1 MALFAAAVPTFVL
14 NRRLTV
20 TAMDA
25 GDEIRRLRLAT
36 GMSQK
41 KFADAMDVS
50 RSGISA
56 MERGV
61 TPPTADLLRRAERLA
76 AERDSNSMT
85 KAESPAATSHSAECA
100 EPEDAAQEASAD
112 SRPERIGL
120 GGTSADPKEAG
131 AGSDTDHELARL
143 RDAVERLTQ
152 EIRTDGRSLPNP
164 QDSMNREPE
173 VHRRLGVLTK
183 IAAAAAIAYGTAGAL
198 VLTGLLA
205 RHGLPPVLSLMG
217 GFAADAGQWLMGLVP
232 FV

>member
-1 MALFAAAVPTFVL
+1 MALFAATVPSFVL

-20 TAMDA
+20 TEMDA
-25 GDEIRRLRLAT
+25 GDEIRRLRLAS
-36 GMSQK
+36 GMSQE
-41 KFADAMDVS
+41 KFAAALDVS

-76 AERDSNSMT
+76 AERESGSRA
-85 KAESPAATSHSAECA
+85 KADSPAAASHSAECA
-100 EPEDAAQEASAD
+100 APEDAAQEASAD
-112 SRPERIGL
+112 
-120 GGTSADPKEAG
+120 PKEAG
-131 AGSDTDHELARL
+131 ACSDTDHELARL

-152 EIRTDGRSLPNP
+152 EIRTGGRSLPNP
-164 QDSMNREPE
+164 WESMNREPE
-173 VHRRLGVLTK
+173 VHRRPGILTK